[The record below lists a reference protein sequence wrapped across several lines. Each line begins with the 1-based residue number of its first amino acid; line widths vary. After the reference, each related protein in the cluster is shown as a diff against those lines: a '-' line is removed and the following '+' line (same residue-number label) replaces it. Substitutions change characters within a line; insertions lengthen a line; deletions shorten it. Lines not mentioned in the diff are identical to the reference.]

1 MGCANRANPRHGV
14 SLSSFPS
21 RESFVLGAKIRKAF
35 LLGKVT
41 GEWLP
46 LALAKDALRRRCRLF
61 EVPVA
66 EMVNRRA

>member
-1 MGCANRANPRHGV
+1 MEV

-21 RESFVLGAKIRKAF
+21 CESFVFGAKIRKAF
-35 LLGKVT
+35 LLGKVPS
-41 GEWLP
+41 EWPSLVFIQ
-46 LALAKDALRRRCRLF
+46 DALCRRRREL